1 MTVGHQRKTFPI
13 NDITPRSWR
22 PEPPDGTLTTAC
34 GPDGSASA
42 ERRCHLD
49 TGIIQRFRE
58 IAPAVDFC
66 SLRYVSEKGELVH
79 VRQGILQPVQYRE
92 DVGAMLT
99 VVHQGGL
106 GYAAT
111 TDLSVSG
118 LKRAA
123 DDAIGWAKRSAGK
136 AVTDF
141 SKIPLPRPSGH
152 YESPVREPWDSVSMA
167 DKITLLKDECTRLK
181 TDDRIVDW
189 QTGIWHADWE
199 TLYVT
204 ADGAQG
210 TQKLSLM
217 VPMMTATA
225 NEGTETQTRTFGG
238 RGYCR
243 QGGMEVLDATGFRTA
258 APGIAQEAVA
268 LLGAPNCPSGR
279 LDVLLAPDQM
289 ILQIHESIGHPL
301 ELDRILGDE
310 RNYAGTSFVTP
321 DMIGSYQYGSKLL
334 NITYDPSRPEQFASY
349 GFDDEGQK
357 AQREFIIKEGILVRT
372 LGSAT
377 SQARSGI
384 PGVANSRASSWNR
397 PPIDRMANLNL
408 EPGTSKFDEM
418 VASIEQG
425 VFMRT
430 NRSWSIDD
438 SRNKFQFGCEWGQL
452 IQNGKLTTLVKNPNY
467 RGISA
472 TFWRNLRMVGD
483 TATFVVMGTPN
494 CGKGE
499 PNQVIRVGHASPTCV
514 FADVDVFGGE

>member
-1 MTVGHQRKTFPI
+1 MITVIHK
-13 NDITPRSWR
+13 
-22 PEPPDGTLTTAC
+22 
-34 GPDGSASA
+34 
-42 ERRCHLD
+42 
-49 TGIIQRFRE
+49 
-58 IAPAVDFC
+58 
-66 SLRYVSEKGELVH
+66 
-79 VRQGILQPVQYRE
+79 
-92 DVGAMLT
+92 
-99 VVHQGGL
+99 GGL
-106 GYAAT
+106 GYGAT
-111 TDLSVSG
+111 TDLSAAG
-118 LKRAA
+118 LRQAA
-123 DDAIGWAKRSAGK
+123 TEALFWATRSAGR

-141 SKIPLPRPSGH
+141 SKIALPRPSGH
-152 YESPVREPWDSVSMA
+152 YESPVRERWDSVSMA
-167 DKITLLKDECTRLK
+167 DKITLLKDECARLK
-181 TDDRIVDW
+181 VDDRIVDW
-189 QTGIWHADWE
+189 QAALAHTDWD
-199 TLYVT
+199 TLYAT

-210 TQKLSLM
+210 TQTLSLM
-217 VPMMTATA
+217 VPMLIATA
-225 NEGTETQTRTFGG
+225 NEGTETQIRTFGG

-243 QGGMEVLDATGFRTA
+243 QGGMEVLDSTGFRTA
-258 APGIAQEAVA
+258 APEIATDALA
-268 LLGAPNCPSGR
+268 LLTAPNCPSGKM
-279 LDVLLAPDQM
+279 DVLLAPDQM

-321 DMIGSYQYGSKLL
+321 EMIGSYQYGSKLL

-349 GFDDEGQK
+349 GFDDEGLK
-357 AQREFIIKEGILVRT
+357 AQREYIIKEGVLGRT

-408 EPGTSKFDEM
+408 EPGTSTFEEM
-418 VASIEQG
+418 VGSIKHG
-425 VFMRT
+425 VYMKT

-452 IQNGKLTTLVKNPNY
+452 IEDGKFTTIVKNPNY

-472 TFWRNLRMVGD
+472 TFWRNLKMTGN
-483 TATFVVMGTPN
+483 TSTFQVMGTPN